1 MGRVRLTFDE
11 LNTLL
16 VEIESVI
23 NSRPFTY
30 IYDDTEWV
38 TYPLTPSQLFYD
50 RNVTLS
56 PNDSYLGTLCIQ
68 QQRVEVF
75 LEEDRIHSQMF
86 DQGSLS
92 ADFCELE
99 ECCSVYLT
107 KYRSAF
113 PVNVSVG
120 R

>member
-1 MGRVRLTFDE
+1 MKILLSRRKYTLHKIVGRVPLTFDE

-56 PNDSYLGTLCIQ
+56 PNDSYLPVISTQ
-68 QQRVEVF
+68 ETF
-75 LEEDRIHSQMF
+75 
-86 DQGSLS
+86 
-92 ADFCELE
+92 
-99 ECCSVYLT
+99 T
-107 KYRSAF
+107 KHQTGHLLIAA
-113 PVNVSVG
+113 
-120 R
+120 